1 MGEDPGIAFGR
12 RLLRLGFAWRREI
25 DADLKP
31 FGLTDASW
39 RPILLLGTL
48 GEPVRQGV
56 LARMLEVDGP
66 SLARVVDQ
74 LERDGLVSRTE
85 DPLDRRTKHVHITA
99 DGMALHHA
107 VQKGAAAVCRRM
119 LADVSASDLD
129 RCNAVLDRVEQ
140 AMTATRDGTDRT

>member
-12 RLLRLGFAWRREI
+12 RLLRIGFAWRREI

-56 LARMLEVDGP
+56 LARMLEIDGP
-66 SLARVVDQ
+66 SLARLVDQ

-85 DPLDRRTKHVHITA
+85 DRLDRRTKHVHITA
-99 DGMALHHA
+99 SGMALHREVQA
-107 VQKGAAAVCRRM
+107 VAAAVCRRM
-119 LADVSASDLD
+119 LAEVPPDALQA
-129 RCNAVLDRVEQ
+129 CNAVLDRIEQ
-140 AMTATRDGTDRT
+140 AMSPSHDSGARG